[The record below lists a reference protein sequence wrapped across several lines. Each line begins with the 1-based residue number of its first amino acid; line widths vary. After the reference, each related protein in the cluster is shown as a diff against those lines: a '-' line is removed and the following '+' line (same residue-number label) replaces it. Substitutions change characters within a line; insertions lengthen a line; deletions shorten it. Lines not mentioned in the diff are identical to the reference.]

1 MLFPNPPACA
11 SRTRIQVLS
20 TGLLLMSGILN
31 ASEPV
36 APATSAMATD
46 SPARLS
52 GSQEV
57 PPVKTAASA
66 TSMIVIGADFSVTG
80 TVVTSGIDGT
90 VAHIHE
96 GASGINGAPII
107 TLVKTS
113 ATQWSVPAGSVV
125 TQVQY
130 DSYLHGDLYV
140 NVHSAAHPNGE
151 IRLQLRH

>member
-80 TVVTSGIDGT
+80 TVVTAVSTKQSLWNSMVQAWLPEGAESSKVVLLKVMVEHAEYWDSSSNKLVRLIGIVKALTTGTPPRDIGDHQT
-90 VAHIHE
+90 VAM
-96 GASGINGAPII
+96 
-107 TLVKTS
+107 
-113 ATQWSVPAGSVV
+113 
-125 TQVQY
+125 
-130 DSYLHGDLYV
+130 
-140 NVHSAAHPNGE
+140 
-151 IRLQLRH
+151 